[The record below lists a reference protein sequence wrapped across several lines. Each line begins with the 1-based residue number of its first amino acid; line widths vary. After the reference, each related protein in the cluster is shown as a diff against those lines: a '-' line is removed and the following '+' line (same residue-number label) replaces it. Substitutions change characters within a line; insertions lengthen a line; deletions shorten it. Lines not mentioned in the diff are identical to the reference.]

1 MIWLSQPAKGRP
13 SPFFSILI
21 VLKDLS
27 IAVRGHKWTKY
38 MCACG
43 CRCYGGRAIAI
54 PSVSGLCSQ
63 HRPRSGLEE
72 VEISRNSC
80 GSLFH
85 SSKGKYKPQS
95 LAWFTKLLLKSP
107 VAFSIPYWSRSIE
120 LLAVPSPLNVHASA
134 ASGLSLNADC
144 SKILALNYQDWV
156 RQPFFS
162 QVRPS
167 KGLRV
172 AHNRHSWFIIT
183 KGILLSWSPA
193 TSLARAVGC

>member
-63 HRPRSGLEE
+63 HRPRNGLEE

-107 VAFSIPYWSRSIE
+107 VAFSIPYCVLQDLDLLNFLQSPVLWMSMPLLLQVSAWMLIAQRFLPWTTKIE
-120 LLAVPSPLNVHASA
+120 SGNPSSLRWDPLKVSE
-134 ASGLSLNADC
+134 
-144 SKILALNYQDWV
+144 
-156 RQPFFS
+156 
-162 QVRPS
+162 
-167 KGLRV
+167 
-172 AHNRHSWFIIT
+172 
-183 KGILLSWSPA
+183 
-193 TSLARAVGC
+193 